1 MTNPLPSAP
10 FPDNHRSLS
19 VIARTEITVPGDA
32 PLYIDNKGGI
42 PVLSSTRSAKTES
55 GVPILSRSI
64 NSVACNCTA
73 MRKASRRVSQM
84 YDAALAPAGLKATQ
98 FAILSEIDRR
108 AGDPPTMRE
117 LADAMVMDRS
127 TLGQNLRP
135 LERDRLVAWEPSD
148 ADRRRKLVVL
158 TGQGRAK
165 RMQARSLWRAAQ
177 ERFERA
183 VGAAE
188 AASLRGILLGI
199 AGNNELSSAE

>member
-1 MTNPLPSAP
+1 
-10 FPDNHRSLS
+10 
-19 VIARTEITVPGDA
+19 
-32 PLYIDNKGGI
+32 
-42 PVLSSTRSAKTES
+42 
-55 GVPILSRSI
+55 
-64 NSVACNCTA
+64 
-73 MRKASRRVSQM
+73 M
-84 YDAALAPAGLKATQ
+84 YDAALAPASLKATQ

-108 AGDPPTMRE
+108 ADDPPTMRE

-158 TGQGRAK
+158 TDRGRAK
-165 RMQARSLWRAAQ
+165 RMQARPLWHAAQ

-199 AGNNELSSAE
+199 AANRELTSAE

>member
-1 MTNPLPSAP
+1 MGL
-10 FPDNHRSLS
+10 
-19 VIARTEITVPGDA
+19 VPYQGIP

-42 PVLSSTRSAKTES
+42 PVLSSDRSSKTES
-55 GVPILSRSI
+55 GVPNLSRSI

-98 FAILSEIDRR
+98 LAILSEIDRR
-108 AGDPPTMRE
+108 ADDPPTMRE

-135 LERDRLVAWEPSD
+135 LERDRLLAWKPTD

-158 TGQGRAK
+158 TEKGRAK

-177 ERFERA
+177 ERFERT

-188 AASLRGILLGI
+188 AARLRGILLGI
-199 AGNNELSSAE
+199 ATSSELTSPE

>member
-1 MTNPLPSAP
+1 MSSA
-10 FPDNHRSLS
+10 
-19 VIARTEITVPGDA
+19 
-32 PLYIDNKGGI
+32 
-42 PVLSSTRSAKTES
+42 RSAEMES
-55 GVPILSRSI
+55 RVAKLSRPIS
-64 NSVACNCTA
+64 SAACNCTA

-108 AGDPPTMRE
+108 ADDPPTMRE

-158 TGQGRAK
+158 TGKGRAK
-165 RMQARSLWRAAQ
+165 RMQARSLWRAVQ
-177 ERFERA
+177 ERFERT

-188 AASLRGILLGI
+188 AARLRDSLLGI
-199 AGNNELSSAE
+199 AAKSELTSPAPRSV

>member
-1 MTNPLPSAP
+1 
-10 FPDNHRSLS
+10 
-19 VIARTEITVPGDA
+19 
-32 PLYIDNKGGI
+32 
-42 PVLSSTRSAKTES
+42 LSSAGGAQTES
-55 GVPILSRSI
+55 GVPNLSRSI
-64 NSVACNCTA
+64 NSGACNCTA

-108 AGDPPTMRE
+108 ADDPATMRE
-117 LADAMVMDRS
+117 LADALVMDRS

-148 ADRRRKLVVL
+148 ADGRRKLVVL
-158 TGQGRAK
+158 TKKGRAK
-165 RMQARSLWRAAQ
+165 RIDARSLWLAAQ

-188 AASLRGILLGI
+188 AAALRDILLGI
-199 AGNNELSSAE
+199 AANSEITGSG